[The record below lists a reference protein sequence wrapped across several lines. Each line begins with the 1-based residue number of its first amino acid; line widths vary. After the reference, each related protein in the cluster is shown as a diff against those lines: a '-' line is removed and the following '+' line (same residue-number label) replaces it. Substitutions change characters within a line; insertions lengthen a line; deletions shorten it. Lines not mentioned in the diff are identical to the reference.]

1 MSFTIETEQSIK
13 ISFLHA
19 NIIVKGVNLQ
29 QVSIENQLLVV
40 RTLILL
46 ANIYKIGIIY
56 TFVNRC
62 FRIC

>member
-13 ISFLHA
+13 ISFLYV
-19 NIIVKGVNLQ
+19 NIIVNMVNLQ

-40 RTLILL
+40 RILILL

>member
-13 ISFLHA
+13 ISFLYV
-19 NIIVKGVNLQ
+19 NIIVNMVNLQ

-40 RTLILL
+40 RILILL

-62 FRIC
+62 FRTC

>member
-29 QVSIENQLLVV
+29 QVSIENQPLVV

>member
-13 ISFLHA
+13 ISFLYV
-19 NIIVKGVNLQ
+19 NIIVNMVNLQ

-40 RTLILL
+40 RMLILL